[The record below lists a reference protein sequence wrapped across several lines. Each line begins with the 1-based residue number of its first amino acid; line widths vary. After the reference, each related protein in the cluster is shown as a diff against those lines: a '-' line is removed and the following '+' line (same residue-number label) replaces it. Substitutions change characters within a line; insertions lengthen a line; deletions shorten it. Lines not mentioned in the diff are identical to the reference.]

1 MPPSGSTLAA
11 IEQVRRITFV
21 LFDGVE
27 ELDVVGPLEVLG
39 AWSRLFPSR
48 GWYTRA
54 ESLAGRSVLGA
65 AGLGLVSDGPL
76 EGHHDLLVVPGGPGT
91 RPLLGDRTIREQLAH
106 AAHEATYVVGVCTGA
121 LLLADAGLLG
131 GCRAVTHWNSL
142 ELLAS
147 LDPTIEVCAGA
158 RWVDE
163 GTVLT
168 SAGISAGIDVALHLV
183 ERLGGL
189 RERQAVAHFLEYE
202 SFPEAADDRPWDSG
216 EG

>member
-1 MPPSGSTLAA
+1 MSPSGSTLAP

-27 ELDVVGPLEVLG
+27 ELDVAGPLEVLG

-48 GWYTRA
+48 GWQTRS
-54 ESLAGRSVLGA
+54 EGISGHPVRGA
-65 AGLGLVSDGPL
+65 AGLGLVPDGPL
-76 EGHHDLLVVPGGPGT
+76 GDHHDVLVVPGGPGT
-91 RPLLGDRTIREQLAH
+91 RPLLGDPTMREGLRR
-106 AAHEATYVVGVCTGA
+106 AARGAEYVVGVCTGA

-131 GCRAVTHWNSL
+131 GRRAVTHWNSL

-147 LDPTIEVCAGA
+147 LDPTIELCAGA

-163 GTVLT
+163 GAVLT
-168 SAGISAGIDVALHLV
+168 SAGISAGIDVTLHLV

-189 RERQAVAHFLEYE
+189 REGRCALPGVRVL
-202 SFPEAADDRPWDSG
+202 PGGRR
-216 EG
+216 